1 MRVPL
6 LIGLCVVLAASA
18 AFAGGTPNTG
28 MGAKQ
33 MVFEFS
39 GLSVLGLSPYA
50 GGFGFRYFYADDTGI
65 RGSLNFAYG
74 KDEEKEG
81 DEKEE
86 DTRTLIGATLIWE
99 KYMAAISSVA
109 PYMGIGIGYY
119 YEKMDEDGW
128 IWNCGPVGEPVAGKQ
143 EWTNN
148 ILEIPL
154 VAGFQWY
161 FTEAISLG
169 GEYRLSYRYESGK
182 KTLKP
187 YADGVEECKRDTTLS
202 AFGFYAASVFFS
214 VHY

>member
-6 LIGLCVVLAASA
+6 LIGLCVVMAASA

-33 MVFEFS
+33 MVFEFN
-39 GLSVLGLSPYA
+39 GLSYLGLSPYA

-74 KDEEKEG
+74 KDEDKSG
-81 DEKEE
+81 DVTVDESM
-86 DTRTLIGATLIWE
+86 TLIGASLIWE
-99 KYMAAISSVA
+99 KYMAAIASVA

-119 YEKMDEDGW
+119 YQKEECNDFAETF
-128 IWNCGPVGEPVAGKQ
+128 AQ
-143 EWTNN
+143 ELVKEETTTN

-169 GEYRLSYRYESGK
+169 GEYRLSYRYESGETK
-182 KTLKP
+182 W
-187 YADGVEECKRDTTLS
+187 DGEKAYDTTMS

>member
-18 AFAGGTPNTG
+18 ALAGGTPNTG

-33 MVFEFS
+33 MVFEFN
-39 GLSVLGLSPYA
+39 GLSTLGLMPYA
-50 GGFGFRYFYADDTGI
+50 GGFGFRYFYADDTAI

-74 KDEEKEG
+74 KDEDTSG
-81 DEKEE
+81 DVTADESM
-86 DTRTLIGATLIWE
+86 TLIGASLVWE
-99 KYMAAISSVA
+99 KYMAAIASVA

-119 YEKMDEDGW
+119 YQKEECNYPIDTFAATMAKE
-128 IWNCGPVGEPVAGKQ
+128 E
-143 EWTNN
+143 TTTS

-161 FTEAISLG
+161 FTEALSLG
-169 GEYRLSYRYESGK
+169 GEYRLRYRYETGETS
-182 KTLKP
+182 
-187 YADGVEECKRDTTLS
+187 YDGEKAYDSTLS
-202 AFGFYAASVFFS
+202 AFGFAAASVFFS

>member
-33 MVFEFS
+33 MVFHFD
-39 GLSVLGLSPYA
+39 GLSYLGLQPYA
-50 GGFGFRYFYADDTGI
+50 GGFGFRYFYADDTAI

-74 KDEEKEG
+74 KDEDKSG
-81 DEKEE
+81 DTKYE
-86 DTRTLIGATLIWE
+86 DTRTLIGGTLIWE
-99 KYMAAISSVA
+99 KYMAAIASVA
-109 PYMGIGIGYY
+109 PYMGIGFGYF
-119 YEKMDEDGW
+119 YEKEQDEDESYTFDEHK
-128 IWNCGPVGEPVAGKQ
+128 VKYET
-143 EWTNN
+143 TNN
-148 ILEIPL
+148 IIQIPL

-169 GEYRLSYRYESGK
+169 GEYRLSYRYESGETK
-182 KTLKP
+182 M
-187 YADGVEECKRDTTLS
+187 DGEKQYETTVS
-202 AFGFYAASVFFS
+202 AFGFSAASVFFS

>member
-33 MVFEFS
+33 MVFMFS
-39 GLSVLGLSPYA
+39 GLSNLGLSPYA

-74 KDEEKEG
+74 KDEQKYG
-81 DEKEE
+81 DDSKSEE
-86 DTRTLIGATLIWE
+86 TFTKIGATVIWE
-99 KYMAAISSVA
+99 KYMATIASVA

-119 YEKMDEDGW
+119 YNKWE
-128 IWNCGPVGEPVAGKQ
+128 EPGTGGFA
-143 EWTNN
+143 EETEETTAND
-148 ILEIPL
+148 LMIPL

-169 GEYRLSYRYESGK
+169 GEYTLAYTYSSGETK
-182 KTLKP
+182 I
-187 YADGVEECKRDTTLS
+187 DGEKISDNTSSL
-202 AFGFYAASVFFS
+202 FGFNAASVYFA

>member
-6 LIGLCVVLAASA
+6 LIGLCLVLAASA

-39 GLSVLGLSPYA
+39 GLSNLGLTPYA

-74 KDEEKEG
+74 KDEYTAG
-81 DEKEE
+81 DETV
-86 DTRTLIGATLIWE
+86 DDSMTLIGATLIWE
-99 KYMAAISSVA
+99 KYMAAIASVA

-119 YEKMDEDGW
+119 YQKEEENDFPDYVTFADELMKT
-128 IWNCGPVGEPVAGKQ
+128 ETT
-143 EWTNN
+143 TNT
-148 ILEIPL
+148 LMIPL

-161 FTEAISLG
+161 FTEALSLG
-169 GEYRLSYRYESGK
+169 GEYRLSYRYESGETK
-182 KTLKP
+182 W
-187 YADGVEECKRDTTLS
+187 DGEKAYDNTMS
-202 AFGFYAASVFFS
+202 AFGFSAASVFFS

>member
-39 GLSVLGLSPYA
+39 GLSYLGLSPYA

-74 KDEEKEG
+74 SDEAKSG
-81 DEKEE
+81 DVSVE

-99 KYMAAISSVA
+99 KYMAAIASVA

-119 YEKMDEDGW
+119 YEKEENADVVWDLDALYTEVPGDES
-128 IWNCGPVGEPVAGKQ
+128 I
-143 EWTNN
+143 TNN
-148 ILEIPL
+148 ILQIPL

-161 FTEAISLG
+161 FTEALSLG
-169 GEYRLSYRYESGK
+169 GEYRLSYRYETGEATLVRDDDGDDVK
-182 KTLKP
+182 K
-187 YADGVEECKRDTTLS
+187 ETTVS
-202 AFGFYAASVFFS
+202 AFGFSAASVFFS
-214 VHY
+214 VHF

>member
-6 LIGLCVVLAASA
+6 LIGLCVVMAASA

-39 GLSVLGLSPYA
+39 GLSSLGLLPYA

-74 KDEEKEG
+74 KDEDKSG
-81 DEKEE
+81 DVSVEE
-86 DTRTLIGATLIWE
+86 THTLIGATLVWE
-99 KYMAAISSVA
+99 KYMAAIASVA
-109 PYMGIGIGYY
+109 PYMGIGFGYY
-119 YEKMDEDGW
+119 YEKWDEPGTGTLTLAAD
-128 IWNCGPVGEPVAGKQ
+128 ETTL
-143 EWTNN
+143 ETTNN
-148 ILEIPL
+148 ILQIPL

-169 GEYRLSYRYESGK
+169 GEYRLSYRYETGET
-182 KTLKP
+182 TL
-187 YADGVEECKRDTTLS
+187 DGEKLYDTTTS
-202 AFGFYAASVFFS
+202 MFGFSAASVFFS
-214 VHY
+214 VHF

>member
-39 GLSVLGLSPYA
+39 GLSYLGLSPYA

-74 KDEEKEG
+74 KDEMKEG
-81 DEKEE
+81 DDKVE
-86 DTRTLIGATLIWE
+86 DSRTLIGATLIWE
-99 KYMAAISSVA
+99 KYMAAIASVA

-119 YEKMDEDGW
+119 YEKEENAAVIWDVMTKADVVGDES
-128 IWNCGPVGEPVAGKQ
+128 I
-143 EWTNN
+143 TNN
-148 ILEIPL
+148 ILTIPL

-161 FTEAISLG
+161 FTDALSLG

-182 KTLKP
+182 NTLVA
-187 YADGVEECKRDTTLS
+187 YADDTEYKFDTTVS
-202 AFGFYAASVFFS
+202 AFGFSAASVFFS
-214 VHY
+214 VHF

>member
-39 GLSVLGLSPYA
+39 GLSNLGLSPYA

-65 RGSLNFAYG
+65 RGSLNFAYDS
-74 KDEEKEG
+74 DEDKVG
-81 DEKEE
+81 DVTVDESM
-86 DTRTLIGATLIWE
+86 TLIGATLIWE
-99 KYMAAISSVA
+99 KYMAAIASVA

-119 YEKMDEDGW
+119 YQKDESND
-128 IWNCGPVGEPVAGKQ
+128 VVFRFADEMLKTEV
-143 EWTNN
+143 TSN
-148 ILEIPL
+148 IIVIPL

-161 FTEAISLG
+161 FTEALSLG
-169 GEYRLSYRYESGK
+169 GEYRLSYRYESGE
-182 KTLKP
+182 TS
-187 YADGVEECKRDTTLS
+187 YDGEKAFESTAS
-202 AFGFYAASVFFS
+202 AFGFSAASVFFS
-214 VHY
+214 VHF